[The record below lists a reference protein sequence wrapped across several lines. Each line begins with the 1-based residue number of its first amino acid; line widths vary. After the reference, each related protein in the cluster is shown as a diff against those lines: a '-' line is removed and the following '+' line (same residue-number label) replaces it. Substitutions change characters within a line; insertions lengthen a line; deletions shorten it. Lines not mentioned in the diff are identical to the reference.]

1 MDRVAAGV
9 AAGTQVVGEI
19 WDPAAGVVR
28 RGEVA
33 PEEAAADLKVTWKTG
48 SRGREEGSIATPE
61 EGRTRK
67 VKMTI
72 NSRVGGGG
80 TIFPRSR
87 LFRGFFPHDYNL
99 STFLSQVKVV
109 RRIIE

>member
-1 MDRVAAGV
+1 MVDRVAAGV
-9 AAGTQVVGEI
+9 AADTKEVVGEI

-61 EGRTRK
+61 EGRTLK
-67 VKMTI
+67 VKI
-72 NSRVGGGG
+72 ILNSRVGGHRQH
-80 TIFPRSR
+80 FSR
-87 LFRGFFPHDYNL
+87 
-99 STFLSQVKVV
+99 VKVV
-109 RRIIE
+109 PRYLTS